1 MESCWHCN
9 RDVHEAP
16 LTERVALMYDR
27 HSFDLEY
34 SADEDDSEIVCIGSY
49 TEGPRRKPRTWG
61 AGTWG
66 AIVYTAP
73 WKLHIY
79 ANGAKQGGAI
89 PLGAPGLNWYPVGA
103 FIDDGPSFTYGKEFD
118 SPPWQD
124 AWTTKVLSSWI
135 IYNEAHKLIEC
146 DLPEDIPEIKFGPEN
161 WVAKDYIG
169 AGAWWAARQ
178 SLPDTGWQDIPPP
191 DMPKSDYKAL
201 GEELSEKLNPKWSK
215 V

>member
-1 MESCWHCN
+1 MESCWHCD

-61 AGTWG
+61 AG
-66 AIVYTAP
+66 IEP
-73 WKLHIY
+73 WKLYIY
-79 ANGAKQGGAI
+79 VNGAKQGGAI
-89 PLGAPGLNWYPVGA
+89 PLSAPGPNWYPMGA
-103 FIDDGPSFTYGKEFD
+103 IDDGPSFTYDEGFD
-118 SPPWQD
+118 FAPWQA
-124 AWTTKVLSSWI
+124 AWTTKVLAPLI
-135 IYNEAHKLIEC
+135 IHDEAYKPIEC
-146 DLPEDIPEIKFGPEN
+146 DLPEDIPEIEFGPEN

-169 AGAWWAARQ
+169 AGARWAARQ
-178 SLPDTGWQDIPPP
+178 ALPNTGWQDIPLP

-215 V
+215 I

>member
-49 TEGPRRKPRTWG
+49 AEGPRRSAPTWTPLPG
-61 AGTWG
+61 WTAVIQANDVIEINEFLGQWQSIGTI
-66 AIVYTAP
+66 A
-73 WKLHIY
+73 
-79 ANGAKQGGAI
+79 
-89 PLGAPGLNWYPVGA
+89 
-103 FIDDGPSFTYGKEFD
+103 DGPEFTYGKGFGFA
-118 SPPWQD
+118 PWQA
-124 AWTTKVLSSWI
+124 AWTTKVPSSWI
-135 IYNEAHKLIEC
+135 IYDEAHELIEC

-178 SLPDTGWQDIPPP
+178 ILPNAGWQDIPLP

-215 V
+215 I